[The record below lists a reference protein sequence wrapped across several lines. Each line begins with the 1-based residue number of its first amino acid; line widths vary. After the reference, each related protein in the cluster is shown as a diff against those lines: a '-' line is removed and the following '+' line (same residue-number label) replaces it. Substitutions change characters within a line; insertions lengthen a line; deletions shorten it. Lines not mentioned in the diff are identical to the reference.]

1 MGFIFISALDNL
13 WRENSRSV
21 KRLLETKLSL
31 KRRAW
36 PNVFDLLTGISLQFL
51 AKTFDHSL
59 WVNVVVTKTRNLS
72 LSGPLYSP
80 N

>member
-13 WRENSRSV
+13 WRENNRSV

-36 PNVFDLLTGISLQFL
+36 PKVFDLLTGISFQFL